1 MSTGTVTV
9 RGQAVATG
17 RPDEARLT
25 LSLEAM
31 LASHAEAISEVAERS
46 SELEAL
52 LDGLGVSEESRTTSG
67 VTVREETE
75 YDGTTRTHRHR
86 GYRAT
91 NTIVLRLEDV
101 DLVGKVMTQSAR
113 TVGADVAG
121 PYWHLALTNPTHEE
135 AHRAAATNAKRKAEA
150 YASALGSRLGAV
162 VRVTEPAVGFHHT
175 EEIRAYATE
184 AMAVASPEPDV
195 EIHSGSLD
203 VVGSVEVTFNLEP
216 Q

>member
-1 MSTGTVTV
+1 MI
-9 RGQAVATG
+9 TG

-31 LASHAEAISEVAERS
+31 LDSHAEAISRVAERS
-46 SELEAL
+46 LELESL
-52 LDGLGVSEESRTTSG
+52 LDRLGVSEESRTTSG
-67 VTVREETE
+67 VTVREEKE
-75 YDGTTRTHRHR
+75 YDGNARTYRHR

-91 NTIVLRLEDV
+91 NTIVLRLENV
-101 DLVGKVMTQSAR
+101 ELVGKVMTQSAR

-121 PYWHLALTNPTHEE
+121 PYWHLALTNPAHDE

-150 YASALGSRLGAV
+150 YASALGSRLGSV
-162 VRVTEPAVGFHHT
+162 LRVTEPSVSFHHA
-175 EEIRAYATE
+175 EDIRAYATE
-184 AMAVASPEPDV
+184 AMAVSSPEPDV
-195 EIHSGSLD
+195 EIHAGSLD